1 MTTPLNI
8 EHFNEANM
16 RMRVI
21 LMNALISEV
30 NAWEYQQAECA
41 KLLGITQPRLSDLLR
56 GKVDKFSVD
65 ALLNLINKT
74 EIQVSV
80 TLVKPDYEAT
90 KQLHEAL
97 DEVDE
102 QEKEDES
109 TDLRDPKLHV
119 LQTSSPA
126 LPAEGH

>member
-1 MTTPLNI
+1 MTLNI
-8 EHFNEANM
+8 EHFNQANM

-41 KLLGITQPRLSDLLR
+41 RLLGITQPRLSDLLR

-65 ALLNLINKT
+65 ALLNLINQT

-90 KQLHEAL
+90 KQLADAL
-97 DEVDE
+97 DKTDE
-102 QEKEDES
+102 PETE
-109 TDLRDPKLHV
+109 
-119 LQTSSPA
+119 
-126 LPAEGH
+126 